1 MCEWN
6 RFTGNSQLLFAQT
19 ELSPAVEKVVV
30 ACGRPGSVQK
40 IATLPEFLEMLL
52 VGLPRSRSHI
62 HSHSSRRREC
72 VDAEVV
78 VVDLQVLV
86 ASHPSLAF
94 LHADLLV
101 DPIPDV
107 LDLVVP
113 ALVGWLVHPL
123 VFLQAFH

>member
-1 MCEWN
+1 M
-6 RFTGNSQLLFAQT
+6 
-19 ELSPAVEKVVV
+19 
-30 ACGRPGSVQK
+30 
-40 IATLPEFLEMLL
+40 
-52 VGLPRSRSHI
+52 
-62 HSHSSRRREC
+62 
-72 VDAEVV
+72 DAAVV

-94 LHADLLV
+94 LRADLLV